1 MSESSSKKRAL
12 KKRGEMK
19 KSQLTD
25 QAYRDQAYQNV
36 PLGSDE
42 EGATPCAGAKDASD
56 DSIKKATSHA
66 IVDRGTQAVR
76 HTQKKA
82 YSKPTLIMYGTDRE
96 LARRH
101 EPKI

>member
-1 MSESSSKKRAL
+1 
-12 KKRGEMK
+12 MK
-19 KSQLTD
+19 KSQLT
-25 QAYRDQAYQNV
+25 DQAYQNV

-42 EGATPCAGAKDASD
+42 EGATPCAGANDASD

-66 IVDRGTQAVR
+66 IVDRDTEAVR

-101 EPKI
+101 GPKI